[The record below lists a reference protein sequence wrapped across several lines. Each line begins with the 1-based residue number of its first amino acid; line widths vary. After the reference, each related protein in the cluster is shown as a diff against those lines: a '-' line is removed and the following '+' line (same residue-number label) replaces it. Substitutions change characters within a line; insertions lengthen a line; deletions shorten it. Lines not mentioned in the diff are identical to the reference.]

1 MSIDLVEFHYLNAD
15 DLCLIFYPF
24 IDTTLLIR
32 VAIDP
37 NISKDLCPSQKKKK
51 KIIIIIIINI
61 YIYIF
66 FLRINKIKIFAVE
79 KKKIRHINIVFC
91 IMHSML

>member
-51 KIIIIIIINI
+51 LIIIIIKKIYIYI

-66 FLRINKIKIFAVE
+66 FFENQ
-79 KKKIRHINIVFC
+79 
-91 IMHSML
+91 

>member
-51 KIIIIIIINI
+51 IIIIIIKKKNI
-61 YIYIF
+61 YIYIYF

-79 KKKIRHINIVFC
+79 KKN
-91 IMHSML
+91 

>member
-37 NISKDLCPSQKKKK
+37 NISKDLCPSQKK
-51 KIIIIIIINI
+51 IIIIIIIKKKIYI

-66 FLRINKIKIFAVE
+66 FFENQ
-79 KKKIRHINIVFC
+79 
-91 IMHSML
+91 

>member
-24 IDTTLLIR
+24 IDTTLQIR

-51 KIIIIIIINI
+51 K
-61 YIYIF
+61 
-66 FLRINKIKIFAVE
+66 
-79 KKKIRHINIVFC
+79 KK
-91 IMHSML
+91 

>member
-51 KIIIIIIINI
+51 LIIIIIIKYI
-61 YIYIF
+61 YIYI

>member
-51 KIIIIIIINI
+51 KKIIIIIIKNIYI

-66 FLRINKIKIFAVE
+66 FF
-79 KKKIRHINIVFC
+79 F
-91 IMHSML
+91 

>member
-24 IDTTLLIR
+24 IDTTLQIR

-51 KIIIIIIINI
+51 NNNNNNI
-61 YIYIF
+61 YIY

-79 KKKIRHINIVFC
+79 KKKKLGTLILYFV
-91 IMHSML
+91 

>member
-51 KIIIIIIINI
+51 INNNNNNKI
-61 YIYIF
+61 YIYIYF
-66 FLRINKIKIFAVE
+66 FENQ
-79 KKKIRHINIVFC
+79 
-91 IMHSML
+91 

>member
-51 KIIIIIIINI
+51 
-61 YIYIF
+61 
-66 FLRINKIKIFAVE
+66 
-79 KKKIRHINIVFC
+79 
-91 IMHSML
+91 